1 MLPAAFRLRAFALG
15 ARLNNTR
22 LPAPMQGLFFV
33 GLFLHVSYIYA
44 IHRGMGRQGS
54 RAVTRGERPEPRTSR
69 PRRDRL
75 ALRPIPEDGKARR
88 ASFLWGRKPQRR
100 PLLPCR
106 IPVPA
111 SRQYIRRG
119 RLLGP
124 ALSCVLFY
132 TRRRNFFLPAWIS
145 APCSCSGLRLYDFG
159 ASASPLIFTP
169 PPSMSRLASDTL

>member
-1 MLPAAFRLRAFALG
+1 MGCFSTFHTHLGFG
-15 ARLNNTR
+15 ARG
-22 LPAPMQGLFFV
+22 AF
-33 GLFLHVSYIYA
+33 
-44 IHRGMGRQGS
+44 GS
-54 RAVTRGERPEPRTSR
+54 RHPRGAPRAAHRPPSSR
-69 PRRDRL
+69 PPVLPTYTRRWGGPPFPLL
-75 ALRPIPEDGKARR
+75 AGSESSRGRVRR
-88 ASFLWGRKPQRR
+88 T
-100 PLLPCR
+100 LLPCR